1 MRVPDAALSSVGYG
15 FPLRRRRTHRELG
28 GTMRNRTL
36 SKTGKELLRLRHDSS
51 QSSQDWTAPA
61 DYGLDHRQVAG
72 FVAGTLDAEGEAA
85 LARQVARLLPFH
97 WTWPSRVAEEMSQI
111 MDHVGGQ
118 RELMSW
124 LDRHPGL
131 PRLVARLYV
140 FMDLLDRYSA
150 LPAVVTAMREYRERT
165 PYPPGLEPYLVPAT
179 DDDTLASIAFKVEKL
194 LGEERTREAVEL
206 ALATAAWLQQIA
218 PRARELSPEVGEL
231 NELMEQARQDVRAA
245 AADI

>member
-1 MRVPDAALSSVGYG
+1 
-15 FPLRRRRTHRELG
+15 
-28 GTMRNRTL
+28 MRNRTL
-36 SKTGKELLRLRHDSS
+36 SKIGTQLLRLRHDSS
-51 QSSQDWTAPA
+51 QSSQDRAAPA
-61 DYGLDHRQVAG
+61 GYGLDHRQVAE

-85 LARQVARLLPFH
+85 LAHQVARLLPFH
-97 WTWPSRVAEEMSQI
+97 WTWPHRVAEAMSRI
-111 MDHVGGQ
+111 TDHFGDQ
-118 RELMSW
+118 RELMAW

-140 FMDLLDRYSA
+140 FMGLLDQYSA
-150 LPAVVTAMREYRERT
+150 VPAVVTAMREYRERT

-194 LGEERTREAVEL
+194 LAEERTREAVEL

-218 PRARELSPEVGEL
+218 PRARELAPEVGDL
-231 NELMEQARQDVRAA
+231 DELMGQARQDIRAA